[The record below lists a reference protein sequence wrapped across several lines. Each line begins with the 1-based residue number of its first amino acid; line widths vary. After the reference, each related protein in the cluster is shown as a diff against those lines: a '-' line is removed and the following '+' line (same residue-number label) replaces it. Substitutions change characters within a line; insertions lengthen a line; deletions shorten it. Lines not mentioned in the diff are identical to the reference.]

1 MEFEQ
6 TNPIYFEEN
15 IIIDRFPELIEEE
28 KWQENCLIV
37 MENVFFNPEET
48 GYMITDEN

>member
-15 IIIDRFPELIEEE
+15 IIIDRFPELCEEE
-28 KWQENCLIV
+28 KW
-37 MENVFFNPEET
+37 
-48 GYMITDEN
+48 